1 MQRQVRLITISS
13 KERTLETFMVR
24 EIKHLFVGGMGFK
37 VELIRREQNAVSHAL
52 AWLGRTSETTAV
64 WLGSGRRLFNSYACP
79 IITPMVN

>member
-1 MQRQVRLITISS
+1 MKSL
-13 KERTLETFMVR
+13 MVR

-64 WLGSGRRLFNSYACP
+64 WLGSGPEVIQQLCLSDCN
-79 IITPMVN
+79 THG